1 MAKTVYDV
9 LIQQIEEQKLS
20 STQFLVTGGPKDF
33 SQYKEVTGLIR
44 GLEVSKQLIEDLSR
58 NQMEDDDDWNSKRS
72 ASANW

>member
-1 MAKTVYDV
+1 MAKTVFDV

-58 NQMEDDDDWNSKRS
+58 NQMEDDDD
-72 ASANW
+72 

>member
-1 MAKTVYDV
+1 MAKTVFDV

-44 GLEVSKQLIEDLSR
+44 GLEASKQLIEDLSR
-58 NQMEDDDDWNSKRS
+58 NYMEDDDND
-72 ASANW
+72 

>member
-1 MAKTVYDV
+1 MAKTVFDV

-20 STQFLVTGGPKDF
+20 STQFLTSGGPKDF

-58 NQMEDDDDWNSKRS
+58 NQLEEDND
-72 ASANW
+72 

>member
-58 NQMEDDDDWNSKRS
+58 NQMEDDDDD
-72 ASANW
+72 